1 MVKEVMTPQSL
12 HAVNASLQAVPVA
25 VVLSS
30 KLLLTWTMADQKVP
44 NGAARARESLTLR
57 ATKVTA
63 VLQQIQGYN
72 HGGLND

>member
-1 MVKEVMTPQSL
+1 MVKEVMTLQSL

-44 NGAARARESLTLR
+44 NGAAREKDLLTLR
-57 ATKVTA
+57 ATKVTTI
-63 VLQQIQGYN
+63 LQRIQGYN